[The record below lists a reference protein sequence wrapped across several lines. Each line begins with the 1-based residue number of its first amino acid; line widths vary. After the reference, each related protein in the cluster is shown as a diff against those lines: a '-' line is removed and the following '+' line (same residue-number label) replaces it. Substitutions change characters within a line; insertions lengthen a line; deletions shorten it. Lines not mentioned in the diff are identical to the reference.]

1 MYVCT
6 YVICTSIIIF
16 AVRVLAIVPRFES
29 MRGDN
34 KGSTVHIARDCVA
47 VYVYKSKN
55 IQLVGSTDREMD
67 DYIP

>member
-1 MYVCT
+1 
-6 YVICTSIIIF
+6 
-16 AVRVLAIVPRFES
+16 